1 MGPGDVPQQTP
12 VRVVETPSD
21 EPGGAPIVIPEYQL
35 PGDGQVKALGKLRE
49 QFPPEMIEKLPKPL
63 YKGAW
68 DNKQG
73 SNCPVCNGYHVLQSC
88 IHLDYVGHANVT
100 NRLLEVDPFWEWE
113 PMAYTEAGTPLFSD
127 GGLWI
132 RLTVCGVTRIG
143 YGDGK
148 SVKEVIGD
156 AIRNAAMRFGVGLD
170 LWAKIDLHAER
181 NPGDGETS
189 RRQQLDGR
197 GVREGGQGSDRRGGR
212 DAGSARGAGAGGDD
226 PRPDA
231 APEAPNQNALDALG
245 DVCDQE
251 GIARE
256 AVRELFAKWLARR
269 QLPAVDILIA
279 DSQTIY
285 DFAAHLLEVAT
296 NPGGDSGGDAADP
309 SDATGVHDHGPGGPA
324 DGSGGVSAEDPTS
337 GVGEVER
344 PDEDGAEPA
353 DPLDTSDVEAQAG
366 DLF

>member
-1 MGPGDVPQQTP
+1 MGPGDVPQSPDIRAPHPGPTP
-12 VRVVETPSD
+12 IIGDR
-21 EPGGAPIVIPEYQL
+21 PGTMVPVPDDIADIRKDLER
-35 PGDGQVKALGKLRE
+35 LRE
-49 QFPPEMIEKLPKPL
+49 QFPEDMIEKLPKPT

-68 DNKQG
+68 DDQRG
-73 SNCPVCNGYHVLQSC
+73 SHCNVCNGYHVLQNC

-100 NRLLEVDPFWEWE
+100 NRLLEVDPLWEWE
-113 PMAYTEAGTPLFSD
+113 PMAHTEAGTPLFSD

-197 GVREGGQGSDRRGGR
+197 GVREGVQGSDRRGGR

-226 PRPDA
+226 PQPDA
-231 APEAPNQNALDALG
+231 TPEAPNQSALDALG

-256 AVRELFAKWLARR
+256 AVRELFANWLHKCK
-269 QLPAVDILIA
+269 LPAVDILVA

-296 NPGGDSGGDAADP
+296 DPGGESGGDAADP
-309 SDATGVHDHGPGGPA
+309 SDATGVHDHG
-324 DGSGGVSAEDPTS
+324 DGEPEVRESEEPSGE
-337 GVGEVER
+337 GVG
-344 PDEDGAEPA
+344 DSTS
-353 DPLDTSDVEAQAG
+353 PLDTSDVEQQAG